1 MDEGGGAMKKFQ
13 FHLEKLLSYKD
24 QMLDSEMMNL
34 AVLNGLLASAQEKL
48 SALENERDRYND
60 ELSGKVKGH
69 VSPAT
74 FRLYA
79 SYESHIKEEMKLCQR
94 EIAEISA
101 QIEKQIEIIKELKKE
116 TRSLETLKEAKY
128 TEYKKED
135 IKRSEL
141 FMDEF
146 ISRSRIIEKAN

>member
-1 MDEGGGAMKKFQ
+1 MKKFQ

-34 AVLNGLLASAQEKL
+34 AVLNGLLSNAQEKMDK
-48 SALENERDRYND
+48 LENERDRYNE

-74 FRLYA
+74 FKLYA
-79 SYESHIKEEMKLCQR
+79 SYEGHIKEQMELCQKEIR
-94 EIAEISA
+94 EISN
-101 QIEKQIEIIKELKKE
+101 QIEKQIDIIKELKKE
-116 TRSLETLKEAKY
+116 TRSLETLKETKY
-128 TEYKKED
+128 TEYKKDD

-141 FMDEF
+141 LMDEF
-146 ISRSRIIEKAN
+146 ISRNRIVEQAN